1 MINQYRISLKAHT
14 LAILPYELSAE
25 DEKFEGGC
33 RADDEP
39 RRLLFDEAAA
49 MQRARGGEWAN
60 DEEDKGNEQVRR
72 YVYYRL
78 ITERTLHR
86 PRSVDSQ

>member
-1 MINQYRISLKAHT
+1 MDVEQTTKQ
-14 LAILPYELSAE
+14 
-25 DEKFEGGC
+25 
-33 RADDEP
+33 
-39 RRLLFDEAAA
+39 RRLLFDEAATV
-49 MQRARGGEWAN
+49 QRARGGESAN
-60 DEEDKGNEQVRR
+60 DEEDEGNRQIRR